1 MRMNK
6 KLKNVLAFGLATSF
20 VLTST
25 MGALATDDVNTDAY
39 VSEDTADE
47 QGITA
52 YATKYATVTVIFW
65 DTVNGQMAKQGY
77 MNCEFPTDSIDV
89 DVNKFNLPS
98 GYELD
103 GSQET
108 VHIDYDGYKT
118 TATVNVKPAAVEE
131 DVQRT
136 LEVYFN
142 DVDNNW
148 AQVGDK
154 QNLPH
159 TFKAGSGET
168 EYTFGQDELQ
178 IPATWEFVGLG
189 DGQSLT
195 VKKDQEYNTVNVLV
209 RKEKEPE
216 KEAVTTDVIVNFY
229 DVDAKDA
236 VKGEDGKEITW
247 NTTFTFKPGQEE
259 GWADISGVEIPE
271 GYEPVTTPDVATVYV
286 NDALKN
292 YVTVDVKK
300 TKEPVEEAV
309 TTDVIVNFYDVDAK
323 DAVKGE
329 DGKEIT
335 WNTTF
340 TFKPGQEEGWAD
352 ISGVE
357 IPEGYEPVTTPDVA
371 TVYVNDA
378 LKNYVT
384 VDVKKTKEPVEEAVT
399 TDVIVNFYDV
409 DAKDAVK
416 GEDGKEI
423 TWNTTFTFKPGQ
435 EEGWADISGVEI
447 PEGYE
452 PVTTPDVATVYVND
466 ALKNYVTV
474 DVKKVKEPEEEK
486 RTVNVTFTVDPEKG
500 EFTDPKGAEVVT
512 FNNLDEYS
520 DGQYNIP
527 SVKGINGYKFV
538 GWKGQGAEE
547 INWSADAKTFGVTGL
562 AFFAEGSKV
571 GYASIEAVFEKEEE
585 PAPETRTANVYFN
598 VDPEKGSFP
607 AYAPSTVVS
616 FENLDEF
623 SDQQFEIP
631 AVEAKEGYKFVGWKG
646 QGADVIEWDADATT
660 FGVTGLAFFAE
671 GSNVGY
677 ASVEAVFEKEEEPA
691 PEARTANVYFSVDP
705 EKGSFPAY
713 APSTV
718 VSFENLDE
726 FSDQQFEIPAV
737 EAKEGYKFVGW
748 KGQGADV
755 IEWDADATTFGVTG
769 LAFFAEGSNVG
780 YASVEA
786 VFEKEEEPAPEARTA
801 NVYFSVDPEKGSFP
815 AYAPSTVV
823 SFENL
828 DEFSDQQLEIPAV
841 EAKEGYKFVGWK
853 GQGADVIEWDADAK
867 TFGVTGLAFFE
878 EGSNVGN
885 ASVEAVFEEVEPET
899 TTPTEPDTTAPTEP
913 DTTAP
918 TEPDTTAPTEPDTTA
933 PTEPDTTEPTTEPTT
948 DSEEETTEKETDKKT
963 VVTEKN
969 NKSDDNSNKTSDSA
983 VKTGDTTTVMPY
995 VIALFAAAALIV
1007 VLALKK
1013 RRTF

>member
-178 IPATWEFVGLG
+178 IPATWEFVGLD

-209 RKEKEPE
+209 RKEKEPVE
-216 KEAVTTDVIVNFY
+216 EEVTTDVIVNFR
-229 DVDAKDA
+229 DVDTDTY
-236 VKGEDGKEITW
+236 VMDGDVYKTW
-247 NTTFTFKPGQEE
+247 TTTFKFKPGQEE
-259 GWADISGVEIPE
+259 GWADISDVKIPE
-271 GYEPVTTPDVATVYV
+271 GYEAVTTPDVATVYV
-286 NDALKN
+286 NKELKN
-292 YVTVDVKK
+292 YTTVDVKK
-300 TKEPVEEAV
+300 VKEPVEEAV

-352 ISGVE
+352 ISGVK

-585 PAPETRTANVYFN
+585 TAPETRTANVYFN

-691 PEARTANVYFSVDP
+691 PETRTVNVYF
-705 EKGSFPAY
+705 A
-713 APSTV
+713 
-718 VSFENLDE
+718 
-726 FSDQQFEIPAV
+726 
-737 EAKEGYKFVGW
+737 
-748 KGQGADV
+748 
-755 IEWDADATTFGVTG
+755 
-769 LAFFAEGSNVG
+769 
-780 YASVEA
+780 
-786 VFEKEEEPAPEARTA
+786 
-801 NVYFSVDPEKGSFP
+801 VDPEKGSFP

-885 ASVEAVFEEVEPET
+885 ASVEAVFEEVETETETETET
-899 TTPTEPDTTAPTEP
+899 TTETETETKTTE
-913 DTTAP
+913 
-918 TEPDTTAPTEPDTTA
+918 
-933 PTEPDTTEPTTEPTT
+933 TEPTTTEPATEAPTT
-948 DSEEETTEKETDKKT
+948 ESEKVTDTEEETTEEATTEKETDKKT

-995 VIALFAAAALIV
+995 VIALFAAALIV